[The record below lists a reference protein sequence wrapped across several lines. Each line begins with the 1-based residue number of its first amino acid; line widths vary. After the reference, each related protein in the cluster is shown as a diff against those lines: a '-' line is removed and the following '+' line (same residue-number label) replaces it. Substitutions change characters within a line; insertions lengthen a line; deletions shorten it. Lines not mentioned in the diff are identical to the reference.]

1 MKDAMR
7 TFVRALCATL
17 MLSVTTGCGS
27 SVTGWIARE
36 RDRQGDLALSRTNYA
51 DASLAY
57 QLALKV
63 QPKDEHASRGLV
75 SVQLH
80 IAQAQFAGSRLEDA
94 IESLMLAAR
103 YSPDDERIDAMRSEI
118 EQAEIKREIVVSN
131 YPAYRVIGAGIRRSY
146 DNIKEQSAAISLAL
160 RRFNYTYD
168 TEDLTKAIDLSYA
181 LNSDIARYTNRLV
194 QYRQLVESGAPE
206 SSTRRENLSPPASLL
221 PLP

>member
-36 RDRQGDLALSRTNYA
+36 RDRQGDLALARTNYA

-80 IAQAQFAGSRLEDA
+80 IAQAQFAASRLEDA

-181 LNSDIARYTNRLV
+181 LNSDIARYTNRLL

>member
-36 RDRQGDLALSRTNYA
+36 RDRQGDLALARTNYA

-80 IAQAQFAGSRLEDA
+80 IAQAQFAASRLEDA

-146 DNIKEQSAAISLAL
+146 DNVKEQSAAISLAL

>member
-36 RDRQGDLALSRTNYA
+36 RDRQGDLALARTNYA

-80 IAQAQFAGSRLEDA
+80 IAQAQFAASRLEDA

-131 YPAYRVIGAGIRRSY
+131 YPANRVIGAGIRRSY
-146 DNIKEQSAAISLAL
+146 DNVKEQSAAISLAL

-181 LNSDIARYTNRLV
+181 LNSDIARYTNRLL

>member
-36 RDRQGDLALSRTNYA
+36 RDRQGDLALARTNYA

-80 IAQAQFAGSRLEDA
+80 IAQAQFAASRLEDA

-146 DNIKEQSAAISLAL
+146 DNVKEQSAAISLAL

-221 PLP
+221 PLT